1 MRQYISFIVTL
12 VSISLF
18 AFTCQPTAA
27 QSITSRVNPGLTSDT
42 LTPLPTISAQTE
54 ASISPSLRAYAE
66 LKNIRFGT
74 YFPWDGFNNPTWQE
88 IAGEEFNLAN
98 IFDGFSWSYLEPR
111 QGEFDFSIVDL
122 QVAFA
127 LAQNM
132 EICGHTL
139 FWPIEESTYP
149 DWVLKGGFTREQLS
163 THLQNYISTVMNHY
177 KGQINCWIVVE
188 EPYSPPERSWDL
200 LYTTFGGYD
209 YLDFVYQVARETDP
223 RALLLYNDEYNHTS
237 NGEYTALTAENVK
250 RLYGEGLLDGV
261 GLEMHL
267 DANDPP
273 DKQDVVDTMKS
284 YGVPVHV
291 TEIDV
296 NLAGVPGTQ
305 AERLALQADIY
316 GDMLSACFESG
327 KCQSFSVWGFG
338 DKYSWLEWYYADA
351 DPTLFDDALQKKP
364 AYSTL
369 LEILKP

>member
-1 MRQYISFIVTL
+1 
-12 VSISLF
+12 
-18 AFTCQPTAA
+18 
-27 QSITSRVNPGLTSDT
+27 
-42 LTPLPTISAQTE
+42 
-54 ASISPSLRAYAE
+54 
-66 LKNIRFGT
+66 
-74 YFPWDGFNNPTWQE
+74 
-88 IAGEEFNLAN
+88 
-98 IFDGFSWSYLEPR
+98 
-111 QGEFDFSIVDL
+111 
-122 QVAFA
+122 
-127 LAQNM
+127 
-132 EICGHTL
+132 
-139 FWPIEESTYP
+139 
-149 DWVLKGGFTREQLS
+149 
-163 THLQNYISTVMNHY
+163 
-177 KGQINCWIVVE
+177 
-188 EPYSPPERSWDL
+188 
-200 LYTTFGGYD
+200 
-209 YLDFVYQVARETDP
+209 
-223 RALLLYNDEYNHTS
+223 LLYNDEYNHTS